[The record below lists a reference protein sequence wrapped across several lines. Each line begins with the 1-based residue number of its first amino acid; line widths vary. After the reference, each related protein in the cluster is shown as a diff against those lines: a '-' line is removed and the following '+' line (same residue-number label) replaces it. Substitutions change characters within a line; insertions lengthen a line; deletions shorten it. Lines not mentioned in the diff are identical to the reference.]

1 MEKVFKKLM
10 NEKLRKFQKFD
21 YQKEIEKRKQI
32 EEKQKQK
39 KILKKRQIYI

>member
-1 MEKVFKKLM
+1 M

-32 EEKQKQK
+32 EEKQKQ
-39 KILKKRQIYI
+39 LKKDKYISNN